1 VDPPN
6 TAPQGPSPFL
16 LALLISACA
25 ATGCATDQRSHPQTA
40 RLSQYCANRMYA
52 ERTSRGR
59 SAVNWHIYDRCMQ
72 EHPEGAP

>member
-1 VDPPN
+1 MDPPS
-6 TAPQGPSPFL
+6 TAPQGPWSWL

-25 ATGCATDQRSHPQTA
+25 TTGCTTDQRSHPQTA